1 MMRTGHDPN
10 STVGNVRRVS
20 GLSALFARV
29 RLQAWIKATALLL
42 LAGCSTTSFDMSDK
56 PIEAPGPGW
65 GIVVGSVL
73 VEAEDDPPDSWWNR
87 TFGRNAEGFTYEFRI
102 VKVELTDPG
111 GTSHPYAQ
119 QYRLDAKPRVERM
132 FVARLPVGSYLIK
145 TFRHEGLSAIGGDL
159 DVRFSVEAGRTQY
172 LGRLV
177 LDVPRRVSLGVPY
190 TFRIVDERG
199 AAIAALRQ
207 RHPALAEEVV
217 NRPMQV
223 R

>member
-1 MMRTGHDPN
+1 M
-10 STVGNVRRVS
+10 
-20 GLSALFARV
+20 SALLARV
-29 RLQAWIKATALLL
+29 RLPASIQAIVLLL
-42 LAGCSTTSFDMSDK
+42 LAGCSTTSLDMSNQ
-56 PIEAPGPGW
+56 PVEPPGPGW
-65 GIVVGSVL
+65 GVVVGSVL

-87 TFGRNAEGFTYEFRI
+87 TFGRNAEGFTYEFQI
-102 VKVELTDPG
+102 VKVELTDPN

-177 LDVPRRVSLGVPY
+177 LDVPRRVSFGAPY
-190 TFRIVDERG
+190 TFRIVDER
-199 AAIAALRQ
+199 ATAIAAIRQ
-207 RHPALAEEVV
+207 RQPALAEEVV